1 MSNGWVIGIFSCI
14 LIGKYLCLQAALVP
28 GAHCAWAGEEQVQRE
43 EGDQQQAPGGGLQED
58 TAAGPRLH
66 GLYTWR
72 HPEHR
77 SPASLGP
84 VAIDIHN
91 QGFQPLS

>member
-1 MSNGWVIGIFSCI
+1 MITLLGCI
-14 LIGKYLCLQAALVP
+14 IIGKYLCLQAALVP

-58 TAAGPRLH
+58 TAADPRPH

-72 HPEHR
+72 HPQRR

-84 VAIDIHN
+84 VTIDIHK